1 MTWVDLA
8 LACIISWGAVT
19 GYLSGGRRMGGEVL
33 ALLVVLAAGSF
44 FKEDMSSFL
53 AKYLSA
59 EETIRAL
66 VGRHLVLPVEAG
78 RLHGSSGFPAQ
89 GFPGLIQELLARQ
102 VIVLPAADQAGAV
115 MDILVRLALNSA
127 AFLLFLLLLG
137 GTVYLSGG
145 APLLQRLPQ
154 RSVLDR
160 WVGGFLGLLRQY
172 ILVAVLCGTVLPLLC
187 LLGPSWTWPGLEKAL
202 LVRASLILVDRL
214 GIWW

>member
-1 MTWVDLA
+1 D
-8 LACIISWGAVT
+8 S
-19 GYLSGGRRMGGEVL
+19 
-33 ALLVVLAAGSF
+33 
-44 FKEDMSSFL
+44 
-53 AKYLSA
+53 
-59 EETIRAL
+59 
-66 VGRHLVLPVEAG
+66 
-78 RLHGSSGFPAQ
+78 
-89 GFPGLIQELLARQ
+89 PGLPDIERLQELLARQ

-115 MDILVRLALNSA
+115 MDMLVRAALNSA

-202 LVRASLILVDRL
+202 LVRASLILVERL
-214 GIWW
+214 GIWR